1 MACKIAETSESIQQ
15 VMWPLASPIRL
26 PAVSQPAATPA
37 QKPNQ
42 EEVFDAQKL
51 RELERLRQAELA
63 QCRESAFA
71 EGLKKGREDAAIEI
85 KGATDRLAQT
95 LRDIAAV
102 KRRARSEAET
112 DVVKLSL
119 AIAKRV
125 LHRELSLD
133 PESIQGVV
141 HAALQKLAN
150 REITSVRVCPSCADS
165 VRQALERAD
174 GLTAISIVPDGRMGI
189 GDIVFE
195 TTLGELDASINTQ
208 LKEIERGFVDRLGLQ
223 C

>member
-1 MACKIAETSESIQQ
+1 MACKIAETSDGIQQ
-15 VMWPLASPIRL
+15 VVWPLASPTRL
-26 PAVSQPAATPA
+26 PAIPPPAPARKPA
-37 QKPNQ
+37 QD
-42 EEVFDAQKL
+42 EVFDAQKL
-51 RELERLRQAELA
+51 RELERLRQIELT
-63 QCRESAFA
+63 QCRQSAFE
-71 EGLKKGREDAAIEI
+71 EGLKKGREESATEI
-85 KGATDRLAQT
+85 KGATDRLAHT
-95 LRDIAAV
+95 LRDIAHV

-125 LHRELSLD
+125 LHRELSID

-150 REITSVRVCPSCADS
+150 REITCVRVCPSCADS

-174 GLTAISIVPDGRMGI
+174 AISAISIVPDARMSI

-208 LKEIERGFVDRLGLQ
+208 LKEIERGFVDRLGL
-223 C
+223 